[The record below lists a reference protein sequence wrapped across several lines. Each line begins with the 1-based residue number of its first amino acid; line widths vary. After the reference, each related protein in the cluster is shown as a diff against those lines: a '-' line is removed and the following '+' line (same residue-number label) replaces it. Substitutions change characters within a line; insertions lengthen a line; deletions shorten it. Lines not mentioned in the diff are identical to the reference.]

1 MKLDRII
8 WGVLLLFIGGVLLLD
23 NFNVID
29 FYWGSVWSFWPVFLI
44 IIGVNILFSKNNS
57 QTGNIISIGILVITL
72 SFLFVKGQEKPNR
85 STWWD
90 RGHFNFKRDEDEDIV
105 DEVRVSRG
113 LSYNEP
119 FLAGDESKKA
129 VLNIHGGASVFELN
143 GQTDSLFTADID
155 DSGRG
160 MKFML
165 NKEVTD
171 SVNNLTFKMNGKSK
185 GLHFGKNG
193 DQIKFHMNA
202 LPIWDVNLFIGAG
215 KVDFDLRDFK
225 VRKLNFD
232 GGAADI
238 EVKIGSLLPITDVN
252 MEVGMANIEINIPKG
267 SGCRIKTKT
276 GFSSKDFDGFT
287 KLENGTY
294 ETANYKS
301 SANKIFIT
309 LDGGFSNFE
318 VIRY

>member
-29 FYWGSVWSFWPVFLI
+29 FYWRNVWSFWPVFLI
-44 IIGVNILFSKNNS
+44 ILGVNILFNKNNS
-57 QTGNIISIGILVITL
+57 QTGNMISIAILLVTL
-72 SFLFVKGQEKPNR
+72 SFLFVKGQQVPEH

-90 RGHFNFKRDEDEDIV
+90 KGNFRFKSDEDEKWNEDGNY
-105 DEVRVSRG
+105 SK
-113 LSYNEP
+113 LNYTEP
-119 FLAGDESKKA
+119 FLPGDDTKKA
-129 VLNIHGGASVFELN
+129 VLNIHGGASVFEL
-143 GQTDSLFTADID
+143 GGETDSLFTADIN

-171 SVNNLTFKMNGKSK
+171 SVNTLNFKMNGKTK
-185 GLHFGKNG
+185 GLNFGKRSEEIN
-193 DQIKFHMNA
+193 FHMNS
-202 LPIWDVNLFIGAG
+202 LPIWDVNLFISAG
-215 KVDFDLRDFK
+215 KVDFDLANYK

-238 EVKIGSLLPITDVN
+238 EVKLGSLLPITDVN
-252 MEVGMANIEINIPKG
+252 MEVGMANINIEIPKG

-276 GFSSKDFDGFT
+276 GFSSKDFDGFI

-294 ETANYKS
+294 ETANYNS
-301 SANKIFIT
+301 STNKIFIT

-318 VIRY
+318 VTRY